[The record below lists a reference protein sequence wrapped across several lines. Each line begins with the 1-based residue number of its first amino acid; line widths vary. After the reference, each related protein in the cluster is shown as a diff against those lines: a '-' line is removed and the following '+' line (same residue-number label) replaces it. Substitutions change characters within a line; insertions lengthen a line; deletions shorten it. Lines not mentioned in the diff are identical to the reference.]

1 MGRRPG
7 NGRVTTSV
15 TMSPEFFQLAK
26 NHHIGFSEAM
36 RVGMSLLFAEKGLK
50 DYDNR
55 LSLFRKMQLFQQK
68 TEQLTEEL
76 DSLKEKSLKLK
87 PKQEE

>member
-7 NGRVTTSV
+7 KGRVTTSV
-15 TMSPEFFQLAK
+15 TISPEFFQLAK

-50 DYDNR
+50 DYDTR

-76 DSLKEKSLKLK
+76 NKLKEQSQESQPKKS
-87 PKQEE
+87 